1 MKLLKVLTEKIHR
14 ATAPKMPTTE
24 GQPLTPEV
32 LRTLADQ
39 LEQRQREVSGDGKAE
54 FLEDMTEEE
63 YAIHLIE
70 EDHGWK
76 EFRDKIFGR
85 TPKLPMVHGAVL
97 LDDDPTNEA

>member
-1 MKLLKVLTEKIHR
+1 MRFLKTLKEKVHSL
-14 ATAPKMPTTE
+14 TAPSLPTTE

-39 LEQRQREVSGDGKAE
+39 LEQRQRETAGDGKAE
-54 FLEDMTEEE
+54 FLEDMTDEE
-63 YAIHLIE
+63 YAIHILE

-85 TPKLPMVHGAVL
+85 TPK
-97 LDDDPTNEA
+97 EAPEIDYTP